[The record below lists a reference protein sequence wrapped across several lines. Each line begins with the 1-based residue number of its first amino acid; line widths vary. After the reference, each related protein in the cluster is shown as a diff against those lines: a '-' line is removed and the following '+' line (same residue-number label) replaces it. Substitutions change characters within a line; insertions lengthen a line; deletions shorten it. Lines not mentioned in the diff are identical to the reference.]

1 MGSHWG
7 GGLSPGAWLSVD
19 GVGKIQTGVGIGWFI
34 VAILNDAT

>member
-7 GGLSPGAWLSVD
+7 GGLSPGLSVD
-19 GVGKIQTGVGIGWFI
+19 GVGKIQTVVGIGWFI